1 MKIYK
6 IEVENYRLL
15 KNFSI
20 DLEDELSLVIGKN
33 NTAKTSL
40 LSVMDKFLNK
50 PESNRFS
57 FEDFNL
63 DFQKDLEKKIS
74 DSRLILEDEY
84 SPIGIKM
91 RIFIDYCKEDN
102 LSNIS
107 SLMMD
112 LDPDNNVIV
121 IGFDYLLSYEKY
133 INFRLN
139 YQEYYQK
146 ESKKK
151 KKASINKFTQFCKEN
166 HSEYFHS
173 NKKSFEFDKLKKD
186 YIPNKFIDLDKE
198 KLGISDII
206 NFKYISARRDVT
218 NKDLDKTLSGQTS
231 KIYNKSEANEEKN
244 KAIEK
249 FKERL
254 RDTDTEFSKFYE
266 TIFNETLQ
274 KLKEFG
280 GLTKNETQIEIKS
293 TLQHRELLQGNTT
306 VLYKHDENNH
316 LPEHYNGLGY
326 MNLISMILEIEI
338 LLHEFK
344 REKEKFPADINLL
357 FIEEPEA
364 HTHPQMQ
371 YIFIKNIKKLLKEGI
386 VPNNGV
392 KRKLQYILSTHSAHI
407 VADSDF
413 EDIKYL
419 KRISTNSV
427 IAKNLKD
434 LEKEYIDN
442 GREENFRFLKQY
454 LTLHRAELFFAD
466 KAIFLEG
473 DTERILLPAMMKKL
487 DKDNSD
493 NPLHSQNIS
502 IVEVGNYTNIFEK
515 FINFLGIK
523 SLIITDLDSVKKD
536 FVKHN
541 DGSEKKTRK
550 GTPRT
555 VDIACKVSE
564 GETTTNPS
572 LKYFFNKPK
581 ISDLISLSLD
591 NKRFI
596 KRDSQWINSKEGFL
610 QIIYQTE
617 EESYTARSFEDA
629 FFSLKKNIQF
639 IKSNRAKFRGL
650 KNKKYFYDVSKSPYD
665 LAELCIGSKGTFALD
680 ILVNSSE
687 YYENW
692 EIPAYIKEGL
702 LWLQTDQ
709 I

>member
-1 MKIYK
+1 MKIFK

-40 LSVMDKFLNK
+40 LSVLDKFLNK
-50 PESNRFS
+50 PESNKFS

-63 DFQKDLEKKIS
+63 DFQKDLENIIL
-74 DSRLILEDEY
+74 DSNVMSKEVY

-91 RIFIDYCKEDN
+91 RIFIDYFPDDN

-107 SLMMD
+107 SFMMD
-112 LDPDNNVIV
+112 LDPENNVIV
-121 IGFDYLLSYEKY
+121 LGFDYLLSYEKY
-133 INFRLN
+133 IELKNK
-139 YQEYYQK
+139 YHEYYKK

-151 KKASINKFTQFCKEN
+151 KNKSINIFTQFCKEY
-166 HSEYFHS
+166 HSEFFYT
-173 NKKSFEFDKLKKD
+173 NKKSFEFDKLKKE
-186 YIPNKFIDLDKE
+186 YNPKKFIDLDKE
-198 KLGISDII
+198 KIGISDVI
-206 NFKYISARRDVT
+206 NFKFISARRDVT
-218 NKDLDKTLSGQTS
+218 NKEFDKTLSGQTS
-231 KIYNKSEANEEKN
+231 KIYNKSEASDKQN

-249 FKERL
+249 FKESL
-254 RDTDTEFSKFYE
+254 GNTDIALSKIYE
-266 TIFNETLQ
+266 TIFEDTL
-274 KLKEFG
+274 KKVTDFG
-280 GLTKNETQIEIKS
+280 GLTNNETQIEIKS

-344 REKEKFPADINLL
+344 REKEKLPADINLL

-386 VPNNGV
+386 VSSSGE
-392 KRKLQYILSTHSAHI
+392 KRKLQYILSTHSSHI

-419 KRISTNSV
+419 KRNAANSV
-427 IAKNLKD
+427 IAKNLRD
-434 LEKEYIDN
+434 LEKEYTDN
-442 GREENFRFLKQY
+442 GREDNFRFLKQY
-454 LTLHRAELFFAD
+454 LTIHRAELFFAD

-487 DKDNSD
+487 DKDNPN

-536 FVKHN
+536 FVKN
-541 DGSEKKTRK
+541 SDGTIKVTKK
-550 GTPRT
+550 GTQRT
-555 VDIACKVSE
+555 INTACKVSE
-564 GETTTNPS
+564 GKKTSNPS
-572 LKYFFNKPK
+572 INYFFSKPNFFE
-581 ISDLISLSLD
+581 LIKFSLEK
-591 NKRFI
+591 KRFI
-596 KRDSQWINSKEGFL
+596 KTDSKWINSKDGFL

-629 FFSLKKNIQF
+629 FFSLRKNIQF
-639 IKSNRAKFRGL
+639 IKSNRAKFKGL
-650 KNKKYFYDVSKSPYD
+650 KNKKYFYDVKKSPYD

-687 YYENW
+687 NYENW

-702 LWLQTDQ
+702 LWLKTD
-709 I
+709 